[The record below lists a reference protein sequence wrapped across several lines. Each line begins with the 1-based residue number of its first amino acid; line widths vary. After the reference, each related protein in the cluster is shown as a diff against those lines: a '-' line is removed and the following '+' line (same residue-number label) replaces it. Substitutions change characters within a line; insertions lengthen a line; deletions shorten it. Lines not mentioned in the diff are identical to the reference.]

1 MPDSLATAK
10 VSREGFQTF
19 ATLWR
24 NVHSL
29 AVATDLHYNS
39 MGFFRKADFKVPP
52 VSTVSV
58 QQQMLSAGD
67 VMDCTCSW
75 VVVCEH
81 LLHASLLAP
90 CCEHTECMH
99 CSGR

>member
-10 VSREGFQTF
+10 VSQEGFQTF

-39 MGFFRKADFKVPP
+39 MGFFRKADFKVLSPP
-52 VSTVSV
+52 SALLQHQT
-58 QQQMLSAGD
+58 LSAGD
-67 VMDCTCSW
+67 VHCYVPLIMLRKLQMTSQP
-75 VVVCEH
+75 VV
-81 LLHASLLAP
+81 S
-90 CCEHTECMH
+90 
-99 CSGR
+99 

>member
-1 MPDSLATAK
+1 MPDSLRTAK

-39 MGFFRKADFKVPP
+39 MGFFRKADFKVLVLSCNLEQPHAAAMGMR
-52 VSTVSV
+52 SV
-58 QQQMLSAGD
+58 LDQMLQAAGD
-67 VMDCTCSW
+67 MTGW
-75 VVVCEH
+75 
-81 LLHASLLAP
+81 LLLA
-90 CCEHTECMH
+90 
-99 CSGR
+99 